1 MLITISLF
9 FVAVNK
15 KVFGTPL
22 EEHLESTGRSIAFV
36 IELGVCCLLEKGI
49 YEEGL
54 FRVGHATH
62 KLQRIKSAIDAGI
75 VGPQNLPDCQDP
87 HVIAALLKNY
97 LRSLP
102 NPLLTYELYS
112 RFLEVTAMPFGDATK
127 SEIAKILGQL
137 PKANYENLRYLIS
150 FLNRFSKQ
158 LSRTRMTTQNIAI
171 VISPN
176 LLWAPP
182 DMGASYAEQVNS
194 TAAVNTVVEQLVS
207 DYTYFFG
214 DEVKFYQTLPEPIH
228 DNGGFSGGGGGGVN
242 EEREPM
248 TAAIKSKMSQSMVVT
263 SQHHSQQQ
271 QQTQTQKVRTP
282 HGSDGTSQINLQLP
296 RTNSNNSVS
305 DNSPPQSSPKLPSRK
320 KHHAKPVAPVPP
332 ASDKFEGHGQAQGRR
347 EARVLQ
353 RTVSTEELKEIG
365 NTVHNRTYESFTL
378 GRASSARSKPS
389 PAPRTSTQQRSV
401 DKVYENSEPLVFR
414 EKPAIPE
421 RPANLP
427 VRPTSKPITDF
438 NSLSPDA
445 KNDHEPMLKQAQ
457 ISTIEKQQV
466 SIIDLGHKSSSQANK
481 KPPSGRDGSGD
492 RSDLPPPAPLSLE
505 SNNNNNGQLNDI
517 NIQQVPRSPRGT
529 GSEKV
534 KRPQV
539 TPPPPPPNRPK
550 SVDSGTSDSTNL

>member
-1 MLITISLF
+1 M
-9 FVAVNK
+9 
-15 KVFGTPL
+15 
-22 EEHLESTGRSIAFV
+22 ESTGRTIAFV

-75 VGPQNLPDCQDP
+75 VGPHNLPDCQDP

-102 NPLLTYELYS
+102 DPLLTYALYP
-112 RFLEVTAMPFGDATK
+112 RFLEVTAMPPGETTK
-127 SEIAKILGQL
+127 AEIAKILSQL
-137 PKANYENLRYLIS
+137 PQANYENLRYLIS

-176 LLWAPP
+176 LLWAP
-182 DMGASYAEQVNS
+182 DNIGASYAEQVNS

-207 DYTYFFG
+207 DYTFFFG
-214 DEVKFYQTLPEPIH
+214 DEVKFYQTLTEPIH
-228 DNGGFSGGGGGGVN
+228 DNGGFAGSS
-242 EEREPM
+242 EEQREPM
-248 TAAIKSKMSQSMVVT
+248 TAAIKSKMSQSMMVT
-263 SQHHSQQQ
+263 STQPSQP
-271 QQTQTQKVRTP
+271 TQKIRTP
-282 HGSDGTSQINLQLP
+282 HGSDGTSQISLQLP

-320 KHHAKPVAPVPP
+320 KHYAKPTAPVPP
-332 ASDKFEGHGQAQGRR
+332 AVLETPNQTPGRR
-347 EARVLQ
+347 DAKLLH
-353 RTVSTEELKEIG
+353 RTVSTEELKDIG
-365 NTVHNRTYESFTL
+365 NTVHNRIYESCTL
-378 GRASSARSKPS
+378 GRASSHRSKPS

-401 DKVYENSEPLVFR
+401 DKVYENSESLVFR

-438 NSLSPDA
+438 VSLSPDA

-466 SIIDLGHKSSSQANK
+466 SIIDLGHKSSSSSSSQPNK
-481 KPPSGRDGSGD
+481 KPPSGRDSSGD
-492 RSDLPPPAPLSLE
+492 RSLDPLPPLSLE
-505 SNNNNNGQLNDI
+505 SNNNNNNNNGQSHDI
-517 NIQQVPRSPRGT
+517 NLQQVPRSPRGT
-529 GSEKV
+529 VSEKV
-534 KRPQV
+534 KRPQA